1 MECKKMLAA
10 AMIMCMALP
19 CVPASADDGVTVY
32 IAGDSTACEYGE
44 DESYAMPRGGWGM
57 YLGKFLYGAE
67 VKDLA
72 KSGRSSK
79 SLVSEDE
86 YKEIFDN
93 IKEGDY
99 LLIQFGHNDAKNT
112 KQEDIELRYTNPE
125 GDKDTEGSFK
135 NSLYVNYIKPAQE
148 KGANPILLTPIS
160 RRKFGEDG
168 KVTDSHGLYDDAV
181 RELAEELD
189 IPCLDLTEETAMIY
203 NVRGEE
209 GTKAYHA
216 IFKDGT
222 KGENGFDNT
231 HLNHYGAEQVAAM
244 VAEEL
249 LEENPDGLGR
259 YVSGLSRIK
268 NNLDTIT
275 RGEYT
280 AEIVRLLGIEAE
292 ATDSFVDVKADDKNY
307 AAIATAKAAGIVNGN
322 EKDAFMP
329 DSAVTMQDMAV
340 ITARALEYVK
350 AVEVDTRKTEYEDAS
365 AYAAPALNAL
375 WAEGIINDSNEHP
388 ATVTVSGY
396 SAASVLAKAY
406 EAKAAAENV
415 ASEGEMSLDELEKV
429 E

>member
-1 MECKKMLAA
+1 MKFKRMLAA
-10 AMIMCMALP
+10 ALTTAMLVPNMAY
-19 CVPASADDGVTVY
+19 ADDGVTVY

-44 DESYAMPRGGWGM
+44 DESYALPRAGWGM
-57 YLGKFLYGAE
+57 YLDEFLYGVE
-67 VKDLA
+67 VKDYA

-79 SLVSEDE
+79 SLVTEEE
-86 YKEIFDN
+86 YNQIFDN

-112 KQEDIELRYTNPE
+112 KPEDIELRYTNPE
-125 GDKDTEGSFK
+125 GDKETEGSFK

-148 KGANPILLTPIS
+148 KGAKPILLTPIS

-168 KVTDSHGLYDDAV
+168 KITDSHGLYDDAV
-181 RELAEELD
+181 RELAQELG
-189 IPCLDLTEETAMIY
+189 ITCLDLTEETAAVY

-231 HLNHYGAEQVAAM
+231 HLNHYGAQQVAAM
-244 VAEEL
+244 AAEEL
-249 LEENPDGLGR
+249 LNEDPDGLGR
-259 YVSGLSRIK
+259 YVSGLDRIQ
-268 NNLDTIT
+268 NNFDTVT

-280 AEIVRLLGIEAE
+280 AELVRLLGIESEQGDNFA
-292 ATDSFVDVKADDKNY
+292 DVKADDVNY
-307 AAIATAKAAGIVNGN
+307 AAIAAAKAVGIVKGN
-322 EKDAFMP
+322 EKGAFMP
-329 DSAVTMQDMAV
+329 DTDITMQDMAV
-340 ITARALEYVK
+340 ITARALEYVN
-350 AVEVDTRKTEYEDAS
+350 AIEVDGSKTEYDNAR

-375 WAEGIINDSNEHP
+375 SAEGIVNNDNEL
-388 ATVTVSGY
+388 AADVAVSGY

-406 EAKAAAENV
+406 ETKTAADNV

>member
-1 MECKKMLAA
+1 MKFKRMLAA
-10 AMIMCMALP
+10 ALATAMLVPNMAY
-19 CVPASADDGVTVY
+19 ADDGVTVY

-44 DESYAMPRGGWGM
+44 DENYALPRAGWGM
-57 YLGKFLYGAE
+57 YLDEFLYGIE
-67 VKDLA
+67 VKDCA

-79 SLVSEDE
+79 SLVTEEE
-86 YKEIFDN
+86 YNQIFDN

-112 KQEDIELRYTNPE
+112 KPEDIELRYTNPE

-148 KGANPILLTPIS
+148 KGAKPILLTPIS

-168 KVTDSHGLYDDAV
+168 KITDSHGLYDDAV
-181 RELAEELD
+181 RELAQELG
-189 IPCLDLTEETAMIY
+189 IPCLDLTEETAAVY

-231 HLNHYGAEQVAAM
+231 HLNHYGAQQVAAM
-244 VAEEL
+244 AAEEL
-249 LEENPDGLGR
+249 LDEDPDGLGR
-259 YVSGLSRIK
+259 YVSGLDRIQ
-268 NNLDTIT
+268 NNLDTVT

-280 AEIVRLLGIEAE
+280 AELVRLLGIEAE
-292 ATDSFVDVKADDKNY
+292 QSDNFADVKADDVNY
-307 AAIATAKAAGIVNGN
+307 AAIAAAKAVGIVKGN
-322 EKDAFMP
+322 EKGAFMP
-329 DSAVTMQDMAV
+329 DTDITMQDMAV
-340 ITARALEYVK
+340 ITARALEYVN
-350 AVEVDTRKTEYEDAS
+350 AIEVDDSKTEYYNAR

-375 WAEGIINDSNEHP
+375 SAEGIVNDDNEL
-388 ATVTVSGY
+388 AADVAVSGY

-406 EAKAAAENV
+406 EKKTAADNV